1 MRTTLDLDDDLMDRL
16 LAQFPD
22 TSKTKAVELAIEG
35 YLARE
40 AGRALLELGGAFPD
54 MVDVSEENKR
64 LEVERFERLERLWN
78 A

>member
-1 MRTTLDLDDDLMDRL
+1 MRTTLDLDDDLMERL

-35 YLARE
+35 YLTRQAYDRIM
-40 AGRALLELGGAFPD
+40 ELGGAFPD

-64 LEVERFERLERLWN
+64 LEAERFQRLWS
-78 A
+78 